1 VIGVDFIEVK
11 RLNFY
16 RASELHGGLV
26 LGQLVRRVRDPRL
39 MLSLTRHSAEEIAHA
54 QLWTETILAVGGRPA
69 PVRATYQQRLAQR
82 VGAVSSVFQV
92 LALTQVFERR
102 VYRHFIDHARLA
114 GTHPTVR
121 AMLDRMVEEE
131 KEHLSWVRDWLE
143 EEAESRGVVLK
154 RVLREYAATD
164 RFVYDEL
171 LREYGFTGARQPRT
185 RAARRVAQ

>member
-1 VIGVDFIEVK
+1 MLVDFTELR

-39 MLSLTRHSAEEIAHA
+39 ILNLTRHSAEEVGHA
-54 QLWTETILAVGGRPA
+54 QLWTETILAVGGTPA
-69 PVRATYQQRLAQR
+69 PVRTTYQQRLAQR

-102 VYRHFIDHARLA
+102 VYRHFLDHARLT

-121 AMLDRMVEEE
+121 ATLERMVEEE
-131 KEHLSWVRDWLE
+131 KAHLSWVKDWLE
-143 EEAESRGVVLK
+143 EEAESRGVALQTVLAT
-154 RVLREYAATD
+154 YAVAD
-164 RFVYDEL
+164 AHVYDEL
-171 LREYGFTGARQPRT
+171 RREYGF
-185 RAARRVAQ
+185 RVAA